1 MTEWLDHARRV
12 YIDCILDGMGVFAI
26 AELLAPNE
34 EGRKQWTE
42 PELIQAIARQLQD
55 EAGNDQKQRS
65 QKVQH
70 PANQSRKGPANK
82 PLGSP
87 DSIGSHMRLHRRAG
101 TNIRQPG
108 QACVRSRHLQTS
120 STTTDKEAV

>member
-1 MTEWLDHARRV
+1 MTERLDHARRV

-26 AELLAPNE
+26 AKLLAPNE

-65 QKVQH
+65 KKVQH
-70 PANQSRKGPANK
+70 PANQSRKGPADK

-87 DSIGSHMRLHRRAG
+87 DSPGSHLWLHGRAG
-101 TNIRQPG
+101 PDIRQPG
-108 QACVRSRHLQTS
+108 QACIRSRHLQAS
-120 STTTDKEAV
+120 STATDKEAV